1 MLHFQIG
8 RMNKNFIHRFLSGN
22 SKVGSISGSEINQM
36 IELFPYCETI
46 RKIDILFKYKSES
59 ITYKDSL
66 PKASIYS
73 SNRKALFLMLMKESN
88 QKIFD
93 LVYNKNTRH
102 INDSKHKFHD
112 WLKIEASD
120 NKQNKIEQIKKDP
133 ISIENNTS
141 DDLMTETLA
150 KLYLEQGHFEQSIR
164 AYQILCLKYPKK
176 SSLFASEIK
185 KINKIKL
192 NK

>member
-1 MLHFQIG
+1 
-8 RMNKNFIHRFLSGN
+8 MNKNFIHKFLSGN
-22 SKVGSISGSEINQM
+22 SKVDSGLSSEVSKM

-46 RKIDILFKYKSES
+46 RKIDILIKFKSES

-73 SNRKALFLMLMKESN
+73 SNRKSLFLMLLKESD
-88 QKIFD
+88 QKIFNV
-93 LVYNKNTRH
+93 VYKKNTPH
-102 INDSKHKFHD
+102 FSSSKHKFHD
-112 WLKIEASD
+112 WLKMEALG
-120 NKQNKIEQIKKDP
+120 NKLNKIEQTKEIP
-133 ISIENNTS
+133 ISSDNNAS

-164 AYQILCLKYPKK
+164 AYQILRLKYPKK
-176 SSLFASEIK
+176 SSLFATEIE
-185 KINKIKL
+185 KIKKIKL

>member
-1 MLHFQIG
+1 
-8 RMNKNFIHRFLSGN
+8 MNKTFIHKFLSGKIIIDN
-22 SKVGSISGSEINQM
+22 NTSSEINKL

-46 RKIDILFKYKSES
+46 RKIDILIKYREES
-59 ITYKDSL
+59 ITYKESL
-66 PKASIYS
+66 PKTSIYS
-73 SNRKALFLMLMKESN
+73 SNRKKLFLILLKDSDK
-88 QKIFD
+88 KIYD
-93 LVYNKNTRH
+93 KIYKIAEPNLGN
-102 INDSKHKFHD
+102 SKHQFHD
-112 WLKIEASD
+112 WLKIEATE
-120 NKQNKIEQIKKDP
+120 NQPKKIKKLEKEL
-133 ISIENNTS
+133 ISVDHKTS

-150 KLYLEQGHFEQSIR
+150 KLYLEQGHFDQSIR